1 MASKLLRMGS
11 CHCQWPGPAHGSKDP
26 DASACAPG
34 DILGA
39 DASKRGDVWVNLSFR
54 LHSGAQGSLPPSH
67 LEKEAAPSAV
77 CAWERLRGSNP
88 PVLET
93 FYDSWDTLVS
103 IRALQ
108 LGLSGLERKR
118 IYRWI

>member
-93 FYDSWDTLVS
+93 VYDSWDTLVS